1 MRANKAAISRYAP
14 QLPVR
19 TQLADFA
26 YNLVE
31 SHPIILMTVPN
42 RL

>member
-1 MRANKAAISRYAP
+1 MRPNKAVTSRFA
-14 QLPVR
+14 QQSSVR